1 MQTGFVIALAWPET
15 YCKQAGA
22 WYDGI
27 LRLVGINQNNYYKI
41 GHAAIVI
48 VDASQGSCHYFDF
61 GRYHAPAG
69 FGRVRDV
76 WSDHDLA
83 VHTQAQI
90 SQGKITNLDAILN
103 ELLANPSCHGTG
115 QIYAS
120 VVSCNFQEIHTSA
133 KALQQKVFIPYGPFV
148 QGGTNCSRFV
158 HTMVQKCHI
167 SPLRKI
173 AIRLPWLIS
182 PSPIGIV
189 NGLGNVHIK
198 DKSETLP
205 SKATNSYE
213 LEYQN
218 F

>member
-69 FGRVRDV
+69 YGRVRDV

-83 VHTQAQI
+83 VHTKAQI
-90 SQGKITNLDAILN
+90 SQGKITNLDAILI
-103 ELLANPSCHGTG
+103 ELLSNPSCHGTG
-115 QIYAS
+115 RIYAS
-120 VVSCNFQEIHTSA
+120 VVRCDVQKIYESA
-133 KALQQKVFIPYGPFV
+133 KALQQKIFIPYGPFV
-148 QGGTNCSRFV
+148 QDGTNCSRFV
-158 HTMVQKCHI
+158 HTLVQKCEL
-167 SPLRKI
+167 SYLQSW
-173 AIRLPWLIS
+173 AVRLPWLVS

-189 NGLGNVHIK
+189 KGLGNVYIR
-198 DKSETLP
+198 DKKVVIQPKSTEQ
-205 SKATNSYE
+205 YE
-213 LEYQN
+213 LEYIN
-218 F
+218 V